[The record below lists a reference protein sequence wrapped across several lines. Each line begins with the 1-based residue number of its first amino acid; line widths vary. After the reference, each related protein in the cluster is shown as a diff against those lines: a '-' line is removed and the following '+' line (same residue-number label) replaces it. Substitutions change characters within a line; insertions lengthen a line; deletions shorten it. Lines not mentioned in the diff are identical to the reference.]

1 MERLAELT
9 VAQSHLENKIML
21 RHGASVIFLLHEL
34 ALVGINSA
42 MSSKQRLLVA
52 EAVLVA
58 WLFAGCAFLGAQRDR
73 AASSVPQTMES
84 AEITETQTSPFLMAA
99 ESSGNIIT
107 FAITNNSAREYN
119 VSPYHFALIVQG
131 TRRIVPYSPEIATI
145 DVPSRLGPGETI
157 MGRAIFN
164 EFPAPEGHKLV
175 FKPGQEATFAVITSK
190 FNPLRTIPKTKRP
203 ATPTAKR

>member
-1 MERLAELT
+1 MNSRQLAT
-9 VAQSHLENKIML
+9 VALIGLLAGIFVGCAGLAPREAKTTPDQEIGESHFQ
-21 RHGASVIFLLHEL
+21 GAS
-34 ALVGINSA
+34 
-42 MSSKQRLLVA
+42 
-52 EAVLVA
+52 EA
-58 WLFAGCAFLGAQRDR
+58 
-73 AASSVPQTMES
+73 
-84 AEITETQTSPFLMAA
+84 TSPFVMAA
-99 ESSGNIIT
+99 EASGNIIT
-107 FAITNNSAREYN
+107 FAITNNSPREYT

-190 FNPLRTIPKTKRP
+190 FNPLRTVPKPASSSAAHARTKR
-203 ATPTAKR
+203 